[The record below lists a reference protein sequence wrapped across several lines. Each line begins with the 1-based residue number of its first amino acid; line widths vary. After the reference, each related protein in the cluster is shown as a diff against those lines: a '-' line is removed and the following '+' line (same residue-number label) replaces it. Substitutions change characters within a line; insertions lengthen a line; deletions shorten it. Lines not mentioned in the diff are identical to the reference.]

1 MVSLTIELPDDVRNR
16 LQSRAAA
23 GGFGSVE
30 HYARAVLEA
39 TAEDGLDE
47 AAVEQL
53 LVERAGEDGP
63 TIEFSPDWAQQ
74 FRQQVRDRREQANRR
89 PEIGEGGP

>member
-1 MVSLTIELPDDVRNR
+1 MARLTIELPDDVRNR

-30 HYARAVLEA
+30 HYARAILEA
-39 TAEDGLDE
+39 TAEDGLDD

-53 LVERAGEDGP
+53 LVERASEGGP
-63 TIEFSPDWAQQ
+63 TIEFTSDWAQQ
-74 FRQQVRDRREQANRR
+74 FRAEVRERREQTNRR
-89 PEIGEGGP
+89 PDTGEGGL

>member
-1 MVSLTIELPDDVRNR
+1 MVRLTIELPDNVRSQ

-23 GGFGSVE
+23 EGFDSIE

-39 TAEDGLDE
+39 TVEDGLDD

-53 LVERAGEDGP
+53 LVERALDDGP
-63 TIEFSPDWAQQ
+63 NIEFTTDWAQR
-74 FRQQVRDRREQANRR
+74 FREGVRERRAQPNQR
-89 PEIGEGGP
+89 PPASEDMP